1 MNPEY
6 YEKQNLISQKILEL
20 TQQQNQAQEQLA
32 QLDFAPRLLELKQE
46 LTAALVAQQSNQR
59 AYQEQL
65 TALHSNYEAALK
77 KLDRVRDLELI
88 TV

>member
-32 QLDFAPRLLELKQE
+32 QLDFAPRLLELKQG
-46 LTAALVAQQSNQR
+46 LNDKDYQISNL
-59 AYQEQL
+59 EDL
-65 TALHSNYEAALK
+65 LK
-77 KLDRVRDLELI
+77 EKQNSVSS
-88 TV
+88 